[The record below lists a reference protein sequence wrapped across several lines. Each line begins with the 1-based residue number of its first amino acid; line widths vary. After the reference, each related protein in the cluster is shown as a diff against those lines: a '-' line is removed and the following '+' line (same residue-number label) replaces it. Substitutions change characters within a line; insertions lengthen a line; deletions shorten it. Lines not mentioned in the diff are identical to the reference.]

1 MGTHTEGLLY
11 KFPTVTA
18 CLCGEAGVHSD
29 DLMPSTLSLG
39 REDIEELTPTRIMD
53 TFREMVVLHHV
64 GDLKVFDGNALIA
77 FSVVFGDFEMMV
89 SALPFDLQMCLSGT
103 LSGFAVASAPLLAAA
118 HLPLLTSKCLLTLA
132 KGSWVRNCVA
142 FAIREKRFESYV
154 NANVRMFALSRFMV
168 STWLGLTDNEDIPM
182 AVSTQDEMSRPGC
195 TFDRTMHLDLDGA
208 AQLLGKRQ
216 MLPVRGKREIG
227 LVLSQLNRMPTIGLL
242 ETRETASFTQFSHRK
257 EAFEGLI
264 QTIRQH
270 LDRGSGYMLTPTATK
285 LSGQIVFHEECA
297 RLLIVLFGG
306 GQHFIVEMPR
316 RDQAPHEGFGLGFL
330 RIEAI
335 FKRSHGRHF
344 AANEL
349 SCQEGMGSSRPA
361 SEAPTLFSSP

>member
-1 MGTHTEGLLY
+1 MGTHTKGLLY

-77 FSVVFGDFEMMV
+77 FSVVFGGFEIMV
-89 SALPFDLQMCLSGT
+89 SALPFDLQMCLSG
-103 LSGFAVASAPLLAAA
+103 
-118 HLPLLTSKCLLTLA
+118 
-132 KGSWVRNCVA
+132 
-142 FAIREKRFESYV
+142 
-154 NANVRMFALSRFMV
+154 
-168 STWLGLTDNEDIPM
+168 
-182 AVSTQDEMSRPGC
+182 
-195 TFDRTMHLDLDGA
+195 
-208 AQLLGKRQ
+208 
-216 MLPVRGKREIG
+216 
-227 LVLSQLNRMPTIGLL
+227 
-242 ETRETASFTQFSHRK
+242 
-257 EAFEGLI
+257 
-264 QTIRQH
+264 
-270 LDRGSGYMLTPTATK
+270 
-285 LSGQIVFHEECA
+285 QIVFHEEFA

-306 GQHFIVEMPR
+306 GQHLIVEMPR

-349 SCQEGMGSSRPA
+349 SCQEGMGPSQPA